1 MISKNVEKA
10 LNEQVNAELYSSY
23 LYYSMSAWAA
33 AHDYPGMANWL
44 KVQAMEELF
53 HVSKLFDFINDR
65 DGRVKLGAVDA
76 PPTEWESPVA
86 VFSETLA
93 HERKVTGLINDLVEL
108 AETEKDRTTESFL
121 QWFVNEQIEEE
132 ATASELLG
140 KIKLIG
146 DNGAGL
152 YMIDQEL
159 ATRVFT
165 PPAGAGA

>member
-1 MISKNVEKA
+1 MYSKTVEEA
-10 LNEQVNAELYSSY
+10 LNKQINAELYSSY

-33 AHDYPGMANWL
+33 ASDYPGMANWFKL
-44 KVQAMEELF
+44 QALEELL
-53 HVSKLFDFINDR
+53 HVSKFFGYINDR
-65 DGRVKLGAVDA
+65 GGRVKLGAVDA

-86 VFSETLA
+86 AFSETLS
-93 HERKVTGLINDLVEL
+93 HEKKVTGLINDLVNL
-108 AETEKDRTTESFL
+108 AVAEKDRTTESFL
-121 QWFVNEQIEEE
+121 QWYVNEQIEEE

-159 ATRVFT
+159 ASRVFT
-165 PPAGAGA
+165 PPATGI

>member
-1 MISKNVEKA
+1 MYSKTVEEA
-10 LNEQVNAELYSSY
+10 LNKQINAELYSSY

-33 AHDYPGMANWL
+33 ASDYPGMSNWFKL
-44 KVQAMEELF
+44 QALEELL
-53 HVSKLFDFINDR
+53 HVSKFFGYINDR
-65 DGRVKLGAVDA
+65 GGRVKLGAVDA

-86 VFSETLA
+86 AFSETLS
-93 HERKVTGLINDLVEL
+93 HEKMVTGLINDLVNL
-108 AETEKDRTTESFL
+108 AVAEKDRTTESFL

-140 KIKLIG
+140 KIKMIG

-159 ATRVFT
+159 ASRVFT
-165 PPAGAGA
+165 PPATGI